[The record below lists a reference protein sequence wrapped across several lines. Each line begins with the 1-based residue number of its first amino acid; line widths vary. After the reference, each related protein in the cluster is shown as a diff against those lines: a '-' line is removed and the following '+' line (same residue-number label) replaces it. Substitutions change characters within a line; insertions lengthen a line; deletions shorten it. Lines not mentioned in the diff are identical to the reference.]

1 MIILDTHALV
11 WLSEGNSKL
20 GTESLC
26 LIDKALKEN
35 ELFVSAISFWEVA
48 MLIEKGRITMECSV
62 TEWRISLM
70 KHGLQEIPL
79 AGDIAVESAQLV
91 DFHGDPADRM
101 IVATAIKSTAN
112 LCTADQKI
120 LDWKHGLA
128 TLNAKR

>member
-1 MIILDTHALV
+1 MILLDTHALV

-20 GTESLC
+20 GKESLI

-48 MLIEKGRITMECSV
+48 MLIEKGRLTMDSSV
-62 TEWRISLM
+62 SEWRSNLM

-79 AGDIAVESAQLV
+79 KGDAAIESAQLI

-101 IVATAIKSTAN
+101 IVATAIKSTMN

-120 LDWKHGLA
+120 LDWNHEILRI
-128 TLNAKR
+128 NAKL